1 MVENSN
7 MKLYCGK
14 EAISRRQNSRP
25 IAFIISRNCINL
37 KKKKTIFLIMIDS
50 IYIFKKR
57 FSANGEGGKGRV
69 IKEKIAYFED

>member
-37 KKKKTIFLIMIDS
+37 KKKKLYS
-50 IYIFKKR
+50 
-57 FSANGEGGKGRV
+57 
-69 IKEKIAYFED
+69 